1 VTEVFKGRIQG
12 DHGMTVTLAEL
23 AKIVDGRLVGDGSL
37 LVTDVRRLNLAG
49 PTEVTFAADKNRQND
64 LAASAA
70 GAAIVSADMDCGDK
84 PSILV
89 DDVNRAFTKAVLH
102 FHPQRI
108 RQRHGISERA
118 IIGERVTLGEN
129 VEIYPGATIGD
140 DVVLGN
146 GVVVHSGVRILAGCE
161 IGAETTLYPNVVLY
175 EDTQIG
181 ARCVLHGGAVIG
193 AYGFGYQEIGGKHK
207 LSEQLGNVE
216 IGDEVEIG
224 ASSTI
229 DRGTFGPTLI
239 GEGTKIDNLVMI
251 AHNCQ
256 IGRHNLICSQV
267 GVAGSTTTGDYV
279 VMAGQAGIRD
289 HVHVGQRAVL
299 GSMCGVTNDVPEG
312 EIMLGAPAT
321 PVREQRVKMAA
332 LAKLPEM
339 RRQFRALQ
347 KQVSALEQIQDANQ
361 NTAPGE
367 QAA

>member
-1 VTEVFKGRIQG
+1 
-12 DHGMTVTLAEL
+12 MTVTLARL
-23 AKIVDGRLVGDGSL
+23 AEIVGGRLVGDGSL
-37 LVTDVRRLNLAG
+37 VVTNVRRLDLAG
-49 PTEVTFAADKNRQND
+49 PTEVTFAADKNRQNE
-64 LAASAA
+64 LTASQA
-70 GAAIVSADMDCGDK
+70 GAAIVSADIECGEK

-89 DDVNRAFTKAVLH
+89 DDVNEAFTKAVLH
-102 FHPQRI
+102 FRPKRISPQ
-108 RQRHGISERA
+108 QGVSDLA
-118 IIGERVTLGEN
+118 IVGERVTLGKN
-129 VEIYPGATIGD
+129 VEIHPGATIGN
-140 DVVLGN
+140 DVVLGDD
-146 GVVVHSGVRILAGCE
+146 VTIHSGVQILPGCK
-161 IGAETTLYPNVVLY
+161 IGTQTVLFPNVVLY

-193 AYGFGYQEIGGKHK
+193 AYGFGYQEVGGRHK
-207 LSEQLGNVE
+207 ISEQLGNVE
-216 IGDEVEIG
+216 IGDDVEIG

-229 DRGTFGPTLI
+229 DRGTFGPTLV

-267 GVAGSTTTGDYV
+267 GVAGSTITGDYV

-289 HVHVGQRAVL
+289 HVNVGQRAVI
-299 GSMCGVTNDVPEG
+299 GSMSGVTHDVPDG

-339 RRQFRALQ
+339 RRQFRSLQ
-347 KQVSALEQIQDANQ
+347 KQVIALQQLQ
-361 NTAPGE
+361 NAHQQPAPGE